1 MPVYNFKKMNPVPTA
16 TELIDIVLTR
26 TQRRTPTVV
35 HPGYKINRIRSFY
48 MRKIK
53 FTQQTISE
61 RLTAILTDFPRLSD
75 IHPFYADLCNT
86 LYDKDHYK
94 LALGQIN
101 TARSLCD
108 AIARDMIRMV
118 KYGDSL
124 YRCKCLKRAALGRMC
139 TVLKRQKASLA
150 YLAEVRKHMSRL
162 PALDPN
168 TRTILMC
175 GLPNVGKSSFMN
187 KITRANVDVQ
197 PYAFTTKSLFVG
209 HCDYRYLRWQV
220 IDTPGILDHSLE
232 ERNTIEMQAITALA
246 HLTCSV
252 LYFVDISEQCGY
264 SIEQQCSLFR
274 SIKPLFANKELI
286 IVVNKIDVQP
296 WDTLDK
302 EKKEM
307 IEELVKDAPNCS
319 FMTMSNMSEEG
330 VSEVKAT
337 ACDRLLASRV
347 ESRISGKKIEGV
359 MNRIQVFHP
368 EKRDNL
374 ERDVFIPE
382 SVKKELELAGGAKKK
397 GQTSSSRIGYA
408 PTKYDLVVDGDD
420 LVMDDAG
427 VSRKKTA
434 RELMWENGGPGVWAP
449 DYREQY
455 DLKNPDWRFDAI
467 PEILDGKNIM
477 DYVDPDID
485 AKLAA
490 LEKEEEQMM
499 AEADAAAMGDD
510 ESDLDEEEEAAVE
523 AIRERK
529 KHFQMMSFVNKSVN
543 RPTMPRAIR
552 GRAKD
557 KHDVGA
563 LESEEIR
570 KKMESYGVDASQ
582 MLERGRKR
590 SRTVERRLTK
600 ALSNNSD
607 DDMED
612 MTDMGGKSKGQI
624 KKQKKEKAEK
634 KRTDHS
640 LARSH
645 SRPREPSQVGL
656 KDEAA
661 ASIAKKLDKQG
672 RKVWEGMSGEGDQR
686 KAVHLVKW
694 MNTGKKRMGTHNKR

>member
-1 MPVYNFKKMNPVPTA
+1 MPVYNFKKMGSIPTA
-16 TELIDIVLTR
+16 IELVDIVLTR

-35 HPGYKINRIRSFY
+35 HPGYKINRIRGFY

-61 RLTAILTDFPRLSD
+61 RLTAILQDFPRLND

-101 TARSLCD
+101 TARSLVD

-150 YLAEVRKHMSRL
+150 YLEEVRKHMSRL

-168 TRTILMC
+168 TRTLLMC

-264 SIEQQCSLFR
+264 TIEQQCSLFR

-286 IVVNKIDVQP
+286 IVVNKIDAQP
-296 WDTLDK
+296 WETLDT
-302 EKKEM
+302 EKKNM
-307 IEELVKDAPNCS
+307 IEDLVKDAPNCS
-319 FMTMSNMSEEG
+319 FMTMSNMSEKG

-337 ACDRLLASRV
+337 ACDRLLATRV
-347 ESRISGKKIEGV
+347 ESRISGNKVDSV
-359 MNRIQVFHP
+359 MNRLQVFHP
-368 EKRDNL
+368 EARDNL
-374 ERDVFIPE
+374 ERDICIPE
-382 SVKKELELAGGAKKK
+382 SVKMQIGQKKPK
-397 GQTSSSRIGYA
+397 SKIGYA
-408 PTKYDLVVDGDD
+408 PTKHDAVDEDD
-420 LVMDDAG
+420 ELMNDGTV
-427 VSRKKTA
+427 KKTA
-434 RELMWENGGPGVWAP
+434 RDLMWENGGPGVWAP

-455 DLKNPDWRFDAI
+455 DLKDPEWRFDAI

-477 DYVDPDID
+477 DYVDPEID
-485 AKLAA
+485 AKLNA
-490 LEKEEEQMM
+490 LEKEEEQLA
-499 AEADAAAMGDD
+499 AESEAAAMGDD

-529 KHFQMMSFVNKSVN
+529 KEFRMMSFVNKSEN
-543 RPTMPRAIR
+543 KPMMPRAIR

-557 KHDVGA
+557 KHDRGA
-563 LESEEIR
+563 LDSEEIR
-570 KKMESYGVDASQ
+570 KKMDVYGVDTETMIES
-582 MLERGRKR
+582 GRKR
-590 SRTVERRLTK
+590 GRSHDRRRSREI
-600 ALSNNSD
+600 SD
-607 DDMED
+607 DEMENTD
-612 MTDMGGKSKGQI
+612 TDGMTKKQI
-624 KKQKKEKAEK
+624 KKQKKEKSVKK
-634 KRTDHS
+634 KREHS

-656 KDEAA
+656 KDETA

-672 RKVWEGMSGEGDQR
+672 RKKWFGASGEGDHT
-686 KAVHLVKW
+686 KSVHLVKW

>member
-1 MPVYNFKKMNPVPTA
+1 MPLYNFKKIGAIPSS
-16 TELIDIVLTR
+16 TELVDIVLTR

-35 HPGYKINRIRSFY
+35 HPGYKIQRIRTFY

-61 RLTAILTDFPRLSD
+61 RLSAILTEFPRLND

-101 TARSLCD
+101 TARSLVD

-150 YLAEVRKHMSRL
+150 YLEEVRKHMSRL

-168 TRTILMC
+168 TRTLLMC

-197 PYAFTTKSLFVG
+197 PYAFTTKSLYVG

-220 IDTPGILDHSLE
+220 IDTPGILDHPLE
-232 ERNTIEMQAITALA
+232 DRNTIEMQAITALA

-252 LYFVDISEQCGY
+252 LYFVDISENCGY
-264 SIEQQCSLFR
+264 TIEQQCSLFK

-286 IVVNKIDVQP
+286 IVVNKIDTQP
-296 WDTLDK
+296 WDTLDE

-307 IEELVKDAPNCS
+307 IESLSRESNCS
-319 FMTMSNMSEEG
+319 IMKMSNISEEG

-337 ACDRLLASRV
+337 ACDKLLATRV
-347 ESRISGKKIEGV
+347 ESRINGKKVESV
-359 MNRIQVFHP
+359 MNRLQVFYP
-368 EKRDNL
+368 NARDTL
-374 ERDVFIPE
+374 ERDAFIPE
-382 SVKKELELAGGAKKK
+382 SVKAAQEK
-397 GQTSSSRIGYA
+397 GQYKNVKQSRAGYA
-408 PTKYDLVVDGDD
+408 VTKDD
-420 LVMDDAG
+420 IKDDDDTDMEDDAT
-427 VSRKKTA
+427 RKKTA

-455 DLKNPDWRFDAI
+455 DLKDDDWRFDAI
-467 PEILDGKNIM
+467 PEIIDGKNIA
-477 DYVDPDID
+477 DFIDPDID
-485 AKLAA
+485 AKLQK
-490 LEKEEEQMM
+490 LELEEEQLV
-499 AEADAAAMGDD
+499 AEAEAAAMGDD

-529 KHFQMMSFVNKSVN
+529 KHARMMSKVNKTEN
-543 RPTMPRAIR
+543 KPMMPRAIR

-557 KHDVGA
+557 RHDSGA
-563 LESEEIR
+563 LNADEIK
-570 KKMESYGVDASQ
+570 KKMDRYGVDTDA
-582 MLERGRKR
+582 MIERGRKR
-590 SRTVERRLTK
+590 TRSVDARRRRS
-600 ALSNNSD
+600 LSKVTD
-607 DDMED
+607 DED
-612 MTDMGGKSKGQI
+612 NANMDDAMDVDGLSKTQA
-624 KKQKKEKAEK
+624 KRQKKEQKDAK
-634 KRTDHS
+634 KREHS

-645 SRPREPSQVGL
+645 SRPREPSQIGL

-661 ASIAKKLDKQG
+661 ARVAKNLDKKS
-672 RKVWEGMSGEGDQR
+672 RKIFDGFSGEGDQR
-686 KAVHLVKW
+686 KSVHLVKW

>member
-1 MPVYNFKKMNPVPTA
+1 
-16 TELIDIVLTR
+16 
-26 TQRRTPTVV
+26 
-35 HPGYKINRIRSFY
+35 

-61 RLTAILTDFPRLSD
+61 RLTAILTDFPRLND

-302 EKKEM
+302 DKKDM

-347 ESRISGKKIEGV
+347 ESRISGKKVERV

-374 ERDVFIPE
+374 ERDVCIPE
-382 SVKKELELAGGAKKK
+382 SVKRELELGSKKK
-397 GQTSSSRIGYA
+397 SQSSSRIGYA
-408 PTKYDLVVDGDD
+408 PTKNDVVDDSND
-420 LVMDDAG
+420 LVMEDAG
-427 VSRKKTA
+427 ATKKKTA

-477 DYVDPDID
+477 DFVDPDID

-490 LEKEEEQMM
+490 LEKEEEQLI
-499 AEADAAAMGDD
+499 AEAEAAAMGDD

-557 KHDVGA
+557 RHDPGA
-563 LESEEIR
+563 LDSDEIR

-607 DDMED
+607 DEMED
-612 MTDMGGKSKGQI
+612 VMGTDGKSKGQV
-624 KKQKKEKAEK
+624 KKQKKEKADK
-634 KRTDHS
+634 KKMDHS

-656 KDEAA
+656 KDEVA

-672 RKVWEGMSGEGDQR
+672 RKIWEGMSGEGDQR
-686 KAVHLVKW
+686 KSVHLVKW